1 MRQNPYGSRTMDNPD
16 RGRVPMAG
24 VDPRQDG
31 RFAAAWALGYVAAS
45 EGGRLETLTLG
56 ALTGPFGMLGPDGP
70 RPVFE
75 VVRHLAA
82 LAGAPRRAYR
92 SSAPDQVLTVATDD
106 IMLLANLPPEPRTD
120 RKSTRLYSSH

>member
-75 VVRHLAA
+75 VVRHLPAP
-82 LAGAPRRAYR
+82 AGAPRRAYR
-92 SSAPDQVLTVATDD
+92 SSAPDPVLTVATDD
-106 IMLLANLPPEPRTD
+106 LMLLTNPTHTPRPVQGEGPPTHD
-120 RKSTRLYSSH
+120 

>member
-1 MRQNPYGSRTMDNPD
+1 
-16 RGRVPMAG
+16 MAG

-56 ALTGPFGMLGPDGP
+56 ALTGPFGMLGPAGP

-92 SSAPDQVLTVATDD
+92 SSAPDQEPHSAPDD
-106 IMLLANLPPEPRTD
+106 LMLQIGRAPR
-120 RKSTRLYSSH
+120 RERAVHSL

>member
-1 MRQNPYGSRTMDNPD
+1 MRISDWSSDVCSSDLRTMDNPD

-56 ALTGPFGMLGPDGP
+56 ALTGPFGMLGPED
-70 RPVFE
+70 
-75 VVRHLAA
+75 
-82 LAGAPRRAYR
+82 
-92 SSAPDQVLTVATDD
+92 
-106 IMLLANLPPEPRTD
+106 RT
-120 RKSTRLYSSH
+120 STRLNTSHKCATRRPCSGRKKKQTVLGTTQSGSNQTIRATDNT

>member
-106 IMLLANLPPEPRTD
+106 IMLLANLTPEPRTVQEIG
-120 RKSTRLYSSH
+120 RAHV

>member
-106 IMLLANLPPEPRTD
+106 IMLLANLTD
-120 RKSTRLYSSH
+120 RKSKRLNSSH